1 MSACMN
7 SKYQGSELD
16 VFKGARNWKRY
27 WSSQLRPYVGGAV
40 LEVGG
45 GIGANV
51 PYIIHSGVKSITLLE
66 PDAELVERA
75 RSEMP
80 ASNGIPVEARHGSI
94 DSLDPSSQFE
104 TILYID
110 VIEHIE
116 QDREQLAKAARRLA
130 SGGNL
135 IVLVPAYNF
144 LYSEFDKAIGHHR
157 RYSRAT
163 LAALRPPGCE
173 LVRLR
178 NLDSAGLLASLVNKL
193 FLKQSTPTE
202 SQIALWDRVLV
213 RTSTIL
219 DPITGFLV
227 GKTLVAVWRKLP

>member
-1 MSACMN
+1 MS

-16 VFKGARNWKRY
+16 VFKGARNWKKY
-27 WSSQLRPYVGGAV
+27 WSSQLRPYVRGAV

-51 PYIIHSGVKSITLLE
+51 PYIIHSGVTSITLLE
-66 PDAELVERA
+66 PDAGLVQRA
-75 RSEMP
+75 QTEMP
-80 ASNGIPVEARHGSI
+80 ASNGIPVDARHGSI
-94 DSLDPSSQFE
+94 DSLDANGRYE

-116 QDREQLAKAARRLA
+116 HDREELAKAARRLS

-144 LYSEFDKAIGHHR
+144 LYSEFDKAIGHYR
-157 RYSRAT
+157 RYSRTT
-163 LAALRPPGCE
+163 LSALQPPGCE

-193 FLKQSTPTE
+193 FLRQSVPTE
-202 SQIALWDRVLV
+202 AQIALWDRVLV
-213 RTSTIL
+213 RASTVL
-219 DPITGFLV
+219 DPLTGFLA
-227 GKTLVAVWRKLP
+227 GKTLVAVWRKSP

>member
-1 MSACMN
+1 MN

-16 VFKGARNWKRY
+16 VFKGARNWKKY
-27 WSSQLRPYVGGAV
+27 WSSQLRPFIGGSV

-45 GIGANV
+45 GIGTNV
-51 PYIIHSGVKSITLLE
+51 PYVIHSGVQSITLLE

-75 RSEMP
+75 LAEMP
-80 ASNGIPVEARHGSI
+80 ASNGIPVNARHGSI
-94 DSLDPSSQFE
+94 DSIAAGSQFE
-104 TILYID
+104 TIMYID

-116 QDREQLAKAARRLA
+116 NDRDELVQAARRLR

-135 IVLVPAYNF
+135 VVLVPAYNF
-144 LYSEFDKAIGHHR
+144 LYSEFDKAIGHYR
-157 RYSRAT
+157 RYSRRT
-163 LAALRPPGCE
+163 LGALDPPGCE

-193 FLKQSTPTE
+193 FLKQSIPTE

-213 RTSTIL
+213 RTSTFL
-219 DPITGFLV
+219 DPITGFLA
-227 GKTLVAVWRKLP
+227 GKTLIAVWRKLP